1 MKFTAGYWEMRPEV
15 TPRYPVNVHEVTR
28 DGDAL
33 LIHATTQ
40 PHAHRGD
47 TLNQFP
53 ISMRLSSPAAQRH
66 PRPDLP
72 PQGPPRT

>member
-15 TPRYPVNVHEVTR
+15 TPRYPVNVHEVKR
-28 DGDAL
+28 EGDAL

-53 ISMRLSSPAAQRH
+53 ISMRHCP
-66 PRPDLP
+66 
-72 PQGPPRT
+72 T